1 MSVGARNTAFEIVG
15 SVASGE
21 CSAEEVVRRH
31 LDGMAELPD
40 TLNSILCSDADH
52 AMASARNV
60 DAIHTRGETLG
71 PLAGVPIVVKDNI
84 CTTFG
89 PTTCGSKML
98 KAFRSQYDA
107 HVVQKM
113 EDAGA
118 VIIGKTNLDE
128 FAMGGSTEHS
138 AWGVTLNPW
147 DTDRVAGG
155 SSGGSAAAVA
165 ARKAPVALGSDTGGS
180 VRQPASFC
188 GVVGLKPTYGRVSRY
203 GLVAFGSSLDQIGPL
218 ASDVRDATLVLNAI
232 AGHDDRDSTSAD
244 APVPD
249 YLAALN
255 QSLSG
260 VRIGMASQYFADGL
274 DAEVR
279 SAVETAVGLMERQG
293 AKIVEIDLP
302 HLRYAIASYYI
313 IATAEASS
321 NLARFDGVHY
331 GYRTPQP
338 KDIIDLYASSRGEGF
353 GAEVKR
359 RIMLGTYALSSG
371 YYDAYYLKALK
382 TRTLIKK
389 DFDDAFCHVD
399 VIASPVSPTT
409 AFRIG
414 EKNEDPLSMYL
425 GDVYTISANL
435 AGICAIS
442 VPCGFDAQGL
452 PIGMQLMGPAFGEEK
467 ILAAAYQYQLGTDF
481 HQRTPPCASAV

>member
-1 MSVGARNTAFEIVG
+1 MSADAGNTAFDIAR
-15 SVASGE
+15 SVARGE
-21 CSAEEVVRRH
+21 RSAEEVVRRH
-31 LDGMAELPD
+31 LDGMEESPD
-40 TLNSILCSDADH
+40 ALNSILCSAADH
-52 AMASARNV
+52 ALTSARNV
-60 DAIHTRGETLG
+60 DAARARGEILG
-71 PLAGVPIVVKDNI
+71 PLTGVPIVVKDNI

-98 KAFRSQYDA
+98 ETFHSQYNA

-180 VRQPASFC
+180 IRQPASFC

-203 GLVAFGSSLDQIGPL
+203 GLVAFGSSLDQIGPV
-218 ASDVRDATLVLNAI
+218 ARDVCDAALVLGAI
-232 AGHDDRDSTSAD
+232 AGHDDRDSTSANV
-244 APVPD
+244 PVPD
-249 YLAALN
+249 YVATLN
-255 QSLSG
+255 RSLNG
-260 VRIGMASQYFADGL
+260 VRIGMAAQYFADGL

-279 SAVETAVGLMERQG
+279 SAVEAAVGVMERQG

-302 HLRYAIASYYI
+302 HMPYAIASYYI

-338 KDIIDLYASSRGEGF
+338 QDIIDLYASSRGEGF
-353 GAEVKR
+353 GA
-359 RIMLGTYALSSG
+359 A
-371 YYDAYYLKALK
+371 
-382 TRTLIKK
+382 
-389 DFDDAFCHVD
+389 
-399 VIASPVSPTT
+399 TT
-409 AFRIG
+409 
-414 EKNEDPLSMYL
+414 
-425 GDVYTISANL
+425 
-435 AGICAIS
+435 
-442 VPCGFDAQGL
+442 
-452 PIGMQLMGPAFGEEK
+452 
-467 ILAAAYQYQLGTDF
+467 
-481 HQRTPPCASAV
+481 